1 MRNEIAVILLITILV
16 GTSISGCI
24 QQKGETGGKI
34 PVFGSGLIII
44 HPVNATCTSNPKYAI
59 ASYYKLEGEV
69 INSSVP
75 QYQLPLDLDDV
86 TNMNN
91 ITKVFHLSTSQEKL
105 LKNNGFVVID
115 YGRVDDIVEPY
126 KDMKEKGI
134 PVFVTSDTLLHLYHI
149 QFNEIL
155 KGIEEREFFDML
167 LKLSKTFFDNAKAD
181 YQTFEDPDLKE
192 AARRNVAYFGV
203 ALKLLQTPTKDY
215 NGSEDIP
222 TVEFTIPDY
231 VEEEV
236 NSELNAIEKHSG
248 FEDSSIFHYKE
259 DYSQYLPRGHYTRS
273 EKLKRYFK
281 AMMWYGRM
289 AFLLKGGEP
298 YCPSCDFLISEYNA
312 KIATI
317 QASLIAKGLTNLS
330 VDGETAEKLWNR
342 IYSVTSFFVGA
353 ADDLTPYEYLD
364 CIGKVFGLKFNLT
377 ELSNDTKLFDLKL
390 ELAKLRNPKIY
401 GGTGKC
407 VLPPTATVE
416 DLNKILEKTKGM
428 RFMGQRFIP
437 DSYIFQQLVFP
448 AVDPYLGD
456 DRPFTLEFTDGGP
469 ARCFPRGLDVM
480 AVLGSKR
487 ALEILENDGDTE
499 YGHYYEQLNNLS
511 ENFSSLNATEWNRNL
526 YFSWVYTL
534 KSLLKEF
541 NQSYPTFMQT
551 KAWLDKELQT
561 ALASW
566 AELRHDTILYGKQS
580 STLVKSSYEPP
591 PKPVVGYVE
600 PVPEF
605 YSRILAL
612 TKMTKNGLA
621 SLNVLKEGEL
631 DRLKSLES
639 VIQRLFNISKDEL
652 EKKELSEEDYAFIR
666 NFGGKLDSIVTG
678 VKEKGKETTIVADVH
693 TDTNTGKCLEEG
705 VGYVDMILVA
715 YMVSDG
721 RVIIGAG
728 PVFSYYEFKHPMND
742 RLTDEKWKKML
753 QANPPERA
761 SWVQSFMVE

>member
-59 ASYYKLEGEV
+59 ASYYKLEGKV

-75 QYQLPLDLDDV
+75 QYQLPLDPDDV

-541 NQSYPTFMQT
+541 NQSYPMFMQT

-566 AELRHDTILYGKQS
+566 AELRHDTILYAKQS
-580 STLVKSSYEPP
+580 YTPVKSGYEPP

-612 TKMTKNGLA
+612 TRMTKNGLS
-621 SLNVLKEGEL
+621 SLDVLNETEL
-631 DRLKSLES
+631 SRLQNLEN
-639 VIQRLFNISKDEL
+639 IIERLLNISRDEL
-652 EKKELSEEDYAFIR
+652 ENKELDENDYEFIR
-666 NFGGKLDSIVTG
+666 NFGENLDDIVTG
-678 VKEKGKETTIVADVH
+678 VKERGKETTIVADVH

-715 YMVSDG
+715 YMVPDG

-742 RLTDEKWKKML
+742 RLTDEKWKEML

-761 SWVQSFMVE
+761 SWVQSFMAE

>member
-1 MRNEIAVILLITILV
+1 MKNEIVVILLITILV

-167 LKLSKTFFDNAKAD
+167 LKLSKAFFDNAKAD

-248 FEDSSIFHYKE
+248 FEDSSIFHYNE
-259 DYSQYLPRGHYTRS
+259 DYSQYLPRGHYIRS
-273 EKLKRYFK
+273 EKLRRYFK

-289 AFLLKGGEP
+289 AFLLKG
-298 YCPSCDFLISEYNA
+298 YDA

-317 QASLIAKGLTNLS
+317 QASLIATELTNLS

-401 GGTGKC
+401 GGTGKR

-416 DLNKILEKTKGM
+416 DLNKILEKIKGM

-456 DRPFTLEFTDGGP
+456 DNPFTLEFTDGGP

-541 NQSYPTFMQT
+541 NQSYPMFMQT

-566 AELRHDTILYGKQS
+566 AELRHDTILYAKQS
-580 STLVKSSYEPP
+580 STPVKSSYEPP

-612 TKMTKNGLA
+612 TKMTKNGLS
-621 SLNVLKEGEL
+621 SLDVLNETEL
-631 DRLKSLES
+631 SRLQNLEN
-639 VIQRLFNISKDEL
+639 IIERLLNISKNEL
-652 EKKELSEEDYAFIR
+652 ENKELDEKDYEFIR
-666 NFGGKLDSIVTG
+666 NFGENLDDIVTG
-678 VKEKGKETTIVADVH
+678 VKERGKETTIVADVH
-693 TDTNTGKCLEEG
+693 TDTNTEKCLEEG

-715 YMVSDG
+715 YMVPDG

-728 PVFSYYEFKHPMND
+728 PVFSYYEFKHLISD

-761 SWVQSFMVE
+761 SWVQSFILE